1 MHFGPKP
8 NPFSVQNFS
17 WIEIYFSISIL
28 DHFEYLQET
37 IFHTKNPTKNKIPTK
52 VLHMVDCGSSS
63 FIPIK
68 SIGFSDPNQQKIDFY
83 LKQNDSKNLDG
94 TGPWSQSQLP
104 MVFYIMIVIAICL
117 FLCLRG
123 VHYIFTSGGEGRGSQ
138 SNNKNFNKSP
148 LKSIKEKRMENNS
161 IILLSVN
168 LFIMIEKWIGDWT
181 GNGGE
186 AFRHLQPSFR
196 HLNLHRSSIAPLF
209 SVSVLVT
216 PKMVILSAEWSVDEV
231 HTKVGI
237 NCKSE
242 AKYALATIDLQ
253 NSATTFHTT
262 QQANY
267 YLNVYVFKGLQ

>member
-17 WIEIYFSISIL
+17 RIEIYFSISIL

-52 VLHMVDCGSSS
+52 VLHIWWIVDHRVSSPS
-63 FIPIK
+63 SLSVFPIPTSKKLIC
-68 SIGFSDPNQQKIDFY
+68 I
-83 LKQNDSKNLDG
+83 QNKMIPRTW
-94 TGPWSQSQLP
+94 TGWSRSQSQLP
-104 MVFYIMIVIAICL
+104 VVFYIMIVIAICL

-168 LFIMIEKWIGDWT
+168 LFIMIEK
-181 GNGGE
+181 
-186 AFRHLQPSFR
+186 
-196 HLNLHRSSIAPLF
+196 
-209 SVSVLVT
+209 
-216 PKMVILSAEWSVDEV
+216 
-231 HTKVGI
+231 
-237 NCKSE
+237 
-242 AKYALATIDLQ
+242 
-253 NSATTFHTT
+253 
-262 QQANY
+262 
-267 YLNVYVFKGLQ
+267 

>member
-1 MHFGPKP
+1 MIPRTWTGRGHGAGANRNSQWCF
-8 NPFSVQNFS
+8 
-17 WIEIYFSISIL
+17 IL
-28 DHFEYLQET
+28 WF
-37 IFHTKNPTKNKIPTK
+37 
-52 VLHMVDCGSSS
+52 
-63 FIPIK
+63 
-68 SIGFSDPNQQKIDFY
+68 
-83 LKQNDSKNLDG
+83 
-94 TGPWSQSQLP
+94 
-104 MVFYIMIVIAICL
+104 VIAICL
-117 FLCLRG
+117 FPCLRG

-148 LKSIKEKRMENNS
+148 LKSIEEKRMENNS

-216 PKMVILSAEWSVDEV
+216 PKMVILSAAKWSVDEV

-237 NCKSE
+237 NSIVKV
-242 AKYALATIDLQ
+242 KQ
-253 NSATTFHTT
+253 NMP
-262 QQANY
+262 
-267 YLNVYVFKGLQ
+267 